1 MPGNLFPKFYAD
13 AVARW
18 RVPSGF
24 LLLAAFLWFARPTW
38 ESIAL
43 GTPLALAG
51 LWLRGWAAGHL
62 EKNEK
67 VVSSG
72 PYKYLRNPLYAGTLL
87 VAAGLTLASCQWG
100 LAVLFGA
107 VFLGVYWPRME
118 LEDQHLRNLFIDY
131 PAYAQQVPLLWPRW
145 PGLTS
150 PGVFQWSL
158 YLRNEEYNA
167 LGAFLIAMTFLAW
180 RAATRQG
187 L

>member
-1 MPGNLFPKFYAD
+1 MPGYLFPKNYAD

-24 LLLAAFLWFARPTW
+24 LLLGAFLWFARPTW
-38 ESIAL
+38 QSIGYGA
-43 GTPLALAG
+43 PLAVVG
-51 LWLRGWAAGHL
+51 LGLRAWAAGHL

-72 PYKYLRNPLYAGTLL
+72 PYQYLRNPLYAGTLL

-100 LAVLFGA
+100 LALLFGA

-118 LEDQHLRNLFIDY
+118 LEDQHLRNLFADY
-131 PAYAQQVPLLWPRW
+131 PAYAEQVPLLFPRF
-145 PGLTS
+145 PGLS
-150 PGVFQWSL
+150 SKGVFRWSL

-167 LGAFLIAMTFLAW
+167 LAAFLVAMGFLVW
-180 RAATRQG
+180 RAA
-187 L
+187 